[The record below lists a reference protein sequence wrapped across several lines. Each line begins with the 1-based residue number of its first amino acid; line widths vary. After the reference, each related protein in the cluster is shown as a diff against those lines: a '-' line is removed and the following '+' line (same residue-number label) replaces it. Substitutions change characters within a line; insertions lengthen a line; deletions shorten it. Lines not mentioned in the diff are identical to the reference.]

1 MTKHPYLAGVLG
13 ALFIAFSAIL
23 VRVAAV
29 EPSTAA
35 VFRCL
40 YALPVLG
47 AIAWSE
53 RVRFG
58 PRPRRDRLIAAGAG
72 VFFALDLVFWHNAIA
87 AVGAGLATALG
98 NSQVAFVGLIAWLI
112 HRERPET
119 RALLALPIVAAG
131 LVLISGVIGE
141 GAFGKDP
148 GLGVFFGVLT
158 ALTYSGFLLVLRVGN
173 RDLRR
178 PAGPLFD
185 ATATTTV
192 VALLIGLAIKDV
204 TLQPSWPAHGWLALL
219 ALESQVAGW
228 LLISISLPRL
238 PAAVTS
244 LLLLVQPVASIAL
257 AYVLLAETPSG
268 VQILGVGFIL
278 AAIAYANSRRRAD
291 DGPLAPAPEEESDA
305 GREMKHL
312 REEVGPEKA

>member
-1 MTKHPYLAGVLG
+1 MQ
-13 ALFIAFSAIL
+13 
-23 VRVAAV
+23 
-29 EPSTAA
+29 PSTAA
-35 VFRCL
+35 VFRCV

-47 AIAWSE
+47 VIAWRE

-58 PRPRRDRLIAAGAG
+58 PRPRRQRLIAAGAG

-112 HRERPET
+112 HREKPEA
-119 RALLALPIVAAG
+119 RALLALPIVIGG

-148 GLGVFFGVLT
+148 GLGVFFGVMT
-158 ALTYSGFLLVLRVGN
+158 ALAYSGFILVLRVGN

-185 ATATTTV
+185 ATATTAV
-192 VALLIGLAIKDV
+192 FALLIGLVIKDV
-204 TLQPSWPAHGWLALL
+204 RLEPSWPAHGWLALL
-219 ALESQVAGW
+219 ALEAQVAGW

-238 PAAVTS
+238 PASVTS
-244 LLLLVQPVASIAL
+244 LLLLVQPIASIAL
-257 AYVLLAETPSG
+257 ASVILAETPSA

-278 AAIAYANSRRRAD
+278 LGIVYANSGRRPD
-291 DGPLAPAPEEESDA
+291 DGSLSPAPDEENDAGQKMKNVRGEIGAEKSEAPAYTEEE
-305 GREMKHL
+305 H
-312 REEVGPEKA
+312 

>member
-1 MTKHPYLAGVLG
+1 M
-13 ALFIAFSAIL
+13 
-23 VRVAAV
+23 
-29 EPSTAA
+29 
-35 VFRCL
+35 FRCV

-47 AIAWSE
+47 VIAWRE

-58 PRPRRDRLIAAGAG
+58 PRPRRQRLIAAGAG

-87 AVGAGLATALG
+87 AVGAGLGTALA
-98 NSQVAFVGLIAWLI
+98 NSQIVFIGLIAWLV
-112 HRERPET
+112 HRERPGT
-119 RALLALPIVAAG
+119 RALLAIPVAAAG

-148 GLGVFFGVLT
+148 GLGVFFGVMT
-158 ALTYSGFLLVLRVGN
+158 ALAYSGFLLVLRVGN

-185 ATATTTV
+185 ATATTAV
-192 VALLIGLAIKDV
+192 VAALMGLVIRDV
-204 TLQPSWPAHGWLALL
+204 NLEPSWPAHGWLALL
-219 ALESQVAGW
+219 ALEAQVAGW

-244 LLLLVQPVASIAL
+244 LLLLVQPIASMAL
-257 AYVLLAETPSG
+257 AGVILAETPSG

-278 AAIAYANSRRRAD
+278 VAIIYANSGPRAD
-291 DGPLAPAPEEESDA
+291 AD
-305 GREMKHL
+305 R
-312 REEVGPEKA
+312 